1 MKIGKYHFITRAE
14 FLKIIR
20 MNYEYE
26 FSRLLEAVNQFLRN
40 KESKACLTV
49 LENASQFYESQKPTH
64 NSDYAVTPSAT
75 PISCRSCINLL
86 TCIQARPA
94 VILKFQLCDE
104 WERQD
109 FT

>member
-64 NSDYAVTPSAT
+64 NKQS
-75 PISCRSCINLL
+75 N
-86 TCIQARPA
+86 
-94 VILKFQLCDE
+94 KFTTRDCGAIRKKQKKIVKK
-104 WERQD
+104 
-109 FT
+109 